1 TFIALIALV
10 AVAFADNAPYRPAP
24 SYKEQPAA
32 YQYQYAVADDY
43 AGVNFAQNEA
53 RDGYA
58 TNGEY
63 RVALPDG
70 RTQIVTYNVAD
81 AYSGYVAD
89 TFITLLALVAIA
101 LADNA
106 PYRPAPYSP
115 APTYKEEPAAYQYQY
130 AVADDYA
137 GVNFAQNEAR
147 DGYATNGEYRVA
159 LPDGRT
165 QIVTYNVA
173 DAYSGYVADIDL
185 FHQPFNTNKMQ
196 VCSKVEKDNHSSQ
209 TFIAFLALAAV
220 ALADNAPYKPAP
232 SYKEQ
237 PAAYQYQYAVAD
249 DYAGVNFAQN
259 EARDGYATNGEYRVA
274 LPDGRTQIVTYNVGD
289 AYSGYVADVRYEGE
303 PKTFIAFQTF
313 IAFLALAAVVLA
325 DNAPYKP
332 APSYKE
338 QPAAYQYQYAVADDY
353 AGVNFGQNEARDG
366 YATNGEYR
374 VALPD
379 GRTQIVTY
387 NVADAYSGYVADV
400 RYERE
405 T

>member
-1 TFIALIALV
+1 KSKKTTRLQVIGIFQSFIAISALA
-10 AVAFADNAPYRPAP
+10 AVALADNAPYRPAP
-24 SYKEQPAA
+24 YSPAPSYKEEPAV

-43 AGVNFAQNEA
+43 AGVNFGQNEA

-89 TFITLLALVAIA
+89 TFIAILAL
-101 LADNA
+101 
-106 PYRPAPYSP
+106 
-115 APTYKEEPAAYQYQY
+115 T
-130 AVADDYA
+130 AVA
-137 GVNFAQNEAR
+137 
-147 DGYATNGEYRVA
+147 
-159 LPDGRT
+159 
-165 QIVTYNVA
+165 
-173 DAYSGYVADIDL
+173 
-185 FHQPFNTNKMQ
+185 
-196 VCSKVEKDNHSSQ
+196 
-209 TFIAFLALAAV
+209 
-220 ALADNAPYKPAP
+220 
-232 SYKEQ
+232 
-237 PAAYQYQYAVAD
+237 
-249 DYAGVNFAQN
+249 
-259 EARDGYATNGEYRVA
+259 
-274 LPDGRTQIVTYNVGD
+274 
-289 AYSGYVADVRYEGE
+289 
-303 PKTFIAFQTF
+303 
-313 IAFLALAAVVLA
+313 LA

-400 RYERE
+400 RYEGE
-405 T
+405 PKYESYKPAPAPYKPAPYKPAPYKPAPYKPAPSYSA